1 MRRTDA
7 EETMAGSMQA
17 IRRRTAAEH
26 VYEELHRAIIT
37 RSYGPGTELNEVEV
51 ARRLGTS
58 VTPVRE
64 AFHKLRGDGL
74 MEYVAWKG
82 SRVVDL
88 QPTDVVALFEVRMT
102 LERLAL
108 EESVPHLTDAEH
120 DQLRVLTAAY
130 PAPGSDGDVPEAQL
144 SYDRA
149 FHSFFLRRAGG
160 TWASLML
167 GNIRSLLDLLRY
179 PSSGS
184 PSSNAATVVEHG
196 EIVAA
201 VVARDAGRATAAMNR
216 HLERV
221 EAEVLAEVAERA
233 RESKRIAPGTG
244 R

>member
-1 MRRTDA
+1 
-7 EETMAGSMQA
+7 MADSMQV
-17 IRRRTAAEH
+17 IQRRTAAEH
-26 VYEELHRAIIT
+26 VYDELHRAIIT
-37 RSYGPGTELNEVEV
+37 RSYGPGTELNEGEV

-74 MEYVAWKG
+74 IEYVAWKG

-108 EESVPHLTDAEH
+108 EEVVPNLNNAEH
-120 DQLRVLTAAY
+120 DQLRDLGAAY
-130 PAPGSDGDVPEAQL
+130 PRPGSAEDVPEAQL
-144 SYDRA
+144 AYDRA
-149 FHSFFLRRAGG
+149 FHSFFLRRSGG
-160 TWASLML
+160 TWASRML
-167 GNIRSLLDLLRY
+167 GNIRSQLDLLRY

-196 EIVAA
+196 DIVEA
-201 VVARDAGRATAAMNR
+201 VTARDVGRATSAMTR

-221 EAEVLAEVAERA
+221 KAEVLDEVVARA
-233 RESKRIAPGTG
+233 RASRAAAPDTGESRT
-244 R
+244 